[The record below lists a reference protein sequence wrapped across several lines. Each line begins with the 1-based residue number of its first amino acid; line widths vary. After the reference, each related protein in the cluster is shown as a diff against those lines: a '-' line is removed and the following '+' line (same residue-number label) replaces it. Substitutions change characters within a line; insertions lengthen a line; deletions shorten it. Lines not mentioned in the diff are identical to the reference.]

1 MTNFYCKNLSY
12 FKSKIGK
19 KKWILDFLKQLHETY
34 IYINYEY
41 LSIHPTSNPDR
52 NSRLIEYIA
61 VEHLFALKQIYENN
75 KQNTYSKN

>member
-1 MTNFYCKNLSY
+1 MNFR
-12 FKSKIGK
+12 FSKAITRN
-19 KKWILDFLKQLHETY
+19 IY

-41 LSIHPTSNPDR
+41 LSIHPTSNPDI

-61 VEHLFALKQIYENN
+61 VEHLFASKQIYENN